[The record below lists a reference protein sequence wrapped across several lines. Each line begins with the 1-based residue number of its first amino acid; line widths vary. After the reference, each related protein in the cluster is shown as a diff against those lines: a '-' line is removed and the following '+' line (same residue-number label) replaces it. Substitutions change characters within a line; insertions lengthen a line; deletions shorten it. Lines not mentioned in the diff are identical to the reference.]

1 MRKGKREKVD
11 NKFSLDELKKQ
22 SFNSYLFIITLVR
35 KDGSMELK
43 VDLKDRS
50 YPIIIEKGL
59 INRVSEEI
67 RKVYKGKKIFII
79 TDDNVNKYYGG
90 KISGELKKNDFEVKL
105 LALKPG
111 EETKNFN
118 TLPIVY
124 NELLDF
130 NLTRSDLIIA
140 LGGGV
145 IGDLA
150 GFVASTYLRGV
161 DFVQIP
167 TSLLAQVDS
176 SVGGKVAVDLD
187 RGKNLV
193 GSFYHPKCV
202 LIDPEVLNTLDNR
215 FFIDGMAEV
224 IKYGCI
230 KDKQFFDY
238 LEKMENNQKLINN
251 MEVVIHKCCDI
262 KRQVVENDEKD
273 KGERMLLNFGHTLG
287 HAIEQYYNYTKYSH
301 GEGVAI
307 GMYVISKISEEKG
320 LTKKGTSQRIKDILV
335 KYNLP
340 YELDVNIEET
350 LEAINLDKKKLGND
364 LNVIILK
371 EIGNSEIYKTTAE
384 FFKI

>member
-1 MRKGKREKVD
+1 M
-11 NKFSLDELKKQ
+11 Q
-22 SFNSYLFIITLVR
+22 
-35 KDGSMELK
+35 LK

-59 INRVSEEI
+59 INRVSKEI
-67 RKVYKGKKIFII
+67 IKIYKGKKIFII

-90 KISGELKKNDFEVKL
+90 KISEELKHNDFEVKL
-105 LALKPG
+105 LSLKPG

-118 TLPIVY
+118 TLPMIY

-161 DFVQIP
+161 DFIQIP

-176 SVGGKVAVDLD
+176 SVGGKVAVDLE

-230 KDKQFFDY
+230 KDKQFFDHI
-238 LEKMENNQKLINN
+238 EKMENKKQLINS
-251 MEVVIHKCCDI
+251 MELIIHKCCDI

-307 GMYVISKISEEKG
+307 GMYEISKISEEKG

-340 YELDVNIEET
+340 YELDINIEEI
-350 LEAINLDKKKLGND
+350 LEAINLDKKKLGNN
-364 LNVIILK
+364 LNVIILN
-371 EIGNSEIYKTTAE
+371 EIGSSKVYKTTAE

>member
-1 MRKGKREKVD
+1 MK
-11 NKFSLDELKKQ
+11 LL
-22 SFNSYLFIITLVR
+22 
-35 KDGSMELK
+35 
-43 VDLKDRS
+43 VDLKERS
-50 YPIIIEKGL
+50 YPIIIEKGI

-67 RKVYKGKKIFII
+67 SKVYKGKKIFII
-79 TDDNVNKYYGG
+79 TDDNVNKYYGEIVCNSLRES
-90 KISGELKKNDFEVKL
+90 KFDIKL
-105 LALKPG
+105 LSLKPG

-118 TLPIVY
+118 ILPIIY
-124 NELLDF
+124 NELLNF

-145 IGDLA
+145 IGDLT

-161 DFVQIP
+161 DFIQIP

-202 LIDPEVLNTLDNR
+202 LIDPEVLNTLEDR

-230 KDKQFFDY
+230 KDSEFFNY
-238 LEKMENNQKLINN
+238 LEEMENNQQLISN
-251 MEVVIHKCCDI
+251 MEEVIHKCCDI

-287 HAIEQYYNYTKYSH
+287 HAIEQHYNYTKYSH

-307 GMYVISKISEEKG
+307 GMYIISKISEEMG

-340 YELDVNIEET
+340 YEMDVDIKDILDV
-350 LEAINLDKKKLGND
+350 INLDKKKLGKD
-364 LNVIILK
+364 LNLIILK
-371 EIGNSEIYKTTAE
+371 EIGNSEIYKTTME
-384 FFKI
+384 FFD

>member
-1 MRKGKREKVD
+1 
-11 NKFSLDELKKQ
+11 
-22 SFNSYLFIITLVR
+22 
-35 KDGSMELK
+35 MELK

-50 YPIIIEKGL
+50 YSIIIEKGL

-79 TDDNVNKYYGG
+79 TDDNVNKYYGD
-90 KISGELKKNDFEVKL
+90 KISEELKVSDFEVKL
-105 LALKPG
+105 LSLKPG

-238 LEKMENNQKLINN
+238 LEKMENNQQLINN

>member
-1 MRKGKREKVD
+1 
-11 NKFSLDELKKQ
+11 
-22 SFNSYLFIITLVR
+22 
-35 KDGSMELK
+35 MELK

-90 KISGELKKNDFEVKL
+90 KISEELKKNDFEVKL

-251 MEVVIHKCCDI
+251 MEEVIHKCCDI

>member
-1 MRKGKREKVD
+1 M
-11 NKFSLDELKKQ
+11 Q
-22 SFNSYLFIITLVR
+22 
-35 KDGSMELK
+35 LK

-59 INRVSEEI
+59 INRVSKEI
-67 RKVYKGKKIFII
+67 IKIYKGKKIFII

-90 KISGELKKNDFEVKL
+90 KISEELKHNDFEVKL
-105 LALKPG
+105 LSLKPG

-118 TLPIVY
+118 TLPMIY

-161 DFVQIP
+161 DFIQIP

-176 SVGGKVAVDLD
+176 SVGGKVAVDLE

-238 LEKMENNQKLINN
+238 IEKMENKKQLINS
-251 MEVVIHKCCDI
+251 MELIIHKCCDI

-307 GMYVISKISEEKG
+307 GMYAISKISEEKG
-320 LTKKGTSQRIKDILV
+320 LTKNGTSQRIKDILV

-340 YELDVNIEET
+340 YELDINIEEI
-350 LEAINLDKKKLGND
+350 LEAINLDKKKLGNN
-364 LNVIILK
+364 LNVIILN
-371 EIGNSEIYKTTAE
+371 EIGSSKVYKTTAE

>member
-1 MRKGKREKVD
+1 
-11 NKFSLDELKKQ
+11 
-22 SFNSYLFIITLVR
+22 
-35 KDGSMELK
+35 MELK

-50 YPIIIEKGL
+50 YQIIIEKGL

-67 RKVYKGKKIFII
+67 SRVYKGKKIFII

-90 KISGELKKNDFEVKL
+90 KISEELKKNGFEVNL
-105 LALKPG
+105 LSLKPG

-124 NELLDF
+124 DELLDF

-150 GFVASTYLRGV
+150 GFVASTYLRGI

-238 LEKMENNQKLINN
+238 LEKMENKKQLINN
-251 MEVVIHKCCDI
+251 MELVIHKCCDI

-273 KGERMLLNFGHTLG
+273 RGERMLLNFGHTLG

-384 FFKI
+384 FFNK

>member
-1 MRKGKREKVD
+1 
-11 NKFSLDELKKQ
+11 
-22 SFNSYLFIITLVR
+22 
-35 KDGSMELK
+35 MELK

-90 KISGELKKNDFEVKL
+90 KISEELKKNDFEVKL

-238 LEKMENNQKLINN
+238 LEKMENNQRLINN

-307 GMYVISKISEEKG
+307 GMYEISKISEEKG

>member
-1 MRKGKREKVD
+1 
-11 NKFSLDELKKQ
+11 
-22 SFNSYLFIITLVR
+22 
-35 KDGSMELK
+35 MELK

-67 RKVYKGKKIFII
+67 RKVYKGKKIFVI

-90 KISGELKKNDFEVKL
+90 KISEELKSNDFEVKL

-238 LEKMENNQKLINN
+238 LEKMENNQQLINN

-307 GMYVISKISEEKG
+307 GMYVISKVSEEKG

-340 YELDVNIEET
+340 YEVDVNIEET

>member
-1 MRKGKREKVD
+1 
-11 NKFSLDELKKQ
+11 
-22 SFNSYLFIITLVR
+22 
-35 KDGSMELK
+35 MELI

-50 YPIIIEKGL
+50 YSIIIEKGL

-79 TDDNVNKYYGG
+79 TDDNVNKYYGD
-90 KISGELKKNDFEVKL
+90 KISNELKGSDFEVKL
-105 LALKPG
+105 LSLKPG

-202 LIDPEVLNTLDNR
+202 LIDPEVLNTLEDR

-230 KDKQFFDY
+230 KDKEFFDY
-238 LEKMENNQKLINN
+238 LEKMENNKQLINN

-364 LNVIILK
+364 LNIIILK
-371 EIGNSEIYKTTAE
+371 EIGSSEIYKTTAE
-384 FFKI
+384 FLKE

>member
-90 KISGELKKNDFEVKL
+90 KISEELKKNDFEVKL

-238 LEKMENNQKLINN
+238 IEKMENNQQLINN

>member
-1 MRKGKREKVD
+1 
-11 NKFSLDELKKQ
+11 
-22 SFNSYLFIITLVR
+22 
-35 KDGSMELK
+35 MELI

-90 KISGELKKNDFEVKL
+90 KITEALKDSEFEVKL
-105 LALKPG
+105 LSLKPG

-124 NELLDF
+124 NELLNF

-202 LIDPEVLNTLDNR
+202 LIDPEVLNTLEDR

-230 KDKQFFDY
+230 KDKEFFDY
-238 LEKMENNQKLINN
+238 LEKMENNQQLINN

-287 HAIEQYYNYTKYSH
+287 HAIEQHYNYTKYSH

-364 LNVIILK
+364 LNIIILK
-371 EIGNSEIYKTTAE
+371 EIGSSEIYKTTAE
-384 FFKI
+384 FLKE

>member
-1 MRKGKREKVD
+1 
-11 NKFSLDELKKQ
+11 
-22 SFNSYLFIITLVR
+22 
-35 KDGSMELK
+35 MELK

-50 YPIIIEKGL
+50 YQIIIEKGL

-67 RKVYKGKKIFII
+67 SRVYKGKKIFII

-90 KISGELKKNDFEVKL
+90 KISEELKKNGFEVNL
-105 LALKPG
+105 LSLKPG

-124 NELLDF
+124 DELLDF

-150 GFVASTYLRGV
+150 GFVASTYLRGI

-238 LEKMENNQKLINN
+238 LEKMENKKQLTNN
-251 MEVVIHKCCDI
+251 MELVIHKCCDI

-273 KGERMLLNFGHTLG
+273 RGERMLLNFGHTLG

-371 EIGNSEIYKTTAE
+371 EIGSSEIYKTTAE
-384 FFKI
+384 FFNK

>member
-1 MRKGKREKVD
+1 
-11 NKFSLDELKKQ
+11 
-22 SFNSYLFIITLVR
+22 
-35 KDGSMELK
+35 MELK

-50 YPIIIEKGL
+50 YQIIIEKGL

-67 RKVYKGKKIFII
+67 SRVYKGKKIFII

-90 KISGELKKNDFEVKL
+90 KISEELKKNGFEVNL
-105 LALKPG
+105 LSLKPG

-124 NELLDF
+124 DELLDF

-150 GFVASTYLRGV
+150 GFVASTYLRGI

-238 LEKMENNQKLINN
+238 LEKMENKKQLINN
-251 MEVVIHKCCDI
+251 MELVIHKCCDI

-273 KGERMLLNFGHTLG
+273 RGERMLLNFGHTLG

-371 EIGNSEIYKTTAE
+371 EIGSSEIYKTTAE
-384 FFKI
+384 FFNK

>member
-1 MRKGKREKVD
+1 M
-11 NKFSLDELKKQ
+11 Q
-22 SFNSYLFIITLVR
+22 
-35 KDGSMELK
+35 LK

-59 INRVSEEI
+59 INRVSKEI
-67 RKVYKGKKIFII
+67 IKIYKGKKIFII

-90 KISGELKKNDFEVKL
+90 KISEELKHNDFEVKL
-105 LALKPG
+105 LSLKPG

-118 TLPIVY
+118 TLPMIY

-161 DFVQIP
+161 DFIQIP

-176 SVGGKVAVDLD
+176 SVGGKVAVDLE

-238 LEKMENNQKLINN
+238 IEKMENKKQLINS
-251 MEVVIHKCCDI
+251 MELIIHKCCDI

-307 GMYVISKISEEKG
+307 GMYAISKISEEKG

-340 YELDVNIEET
+340 YELDINIEEI
-350 LEAINLDKKKLGND
+350 LEAINLDKKKLGNN
-364 LNVIILK
+364 LNVIILN
-371 EIGNSEIYKTTAE
+371 EIGSSKVYKTTAE